1 MKGMVRWDKVKVVI
15 LDVDGTLYLQSKLRR
30 KVFLGLLKYYALRP
44 WKIDDLKVLV
54 YFRKERERNAGYAG
68 SGLELAQ
75 YIWCAERVNYPVSMI
90 KPVIE
95 RWIFDFPNQFLA
107 ECVFPGIHDFF
118 AALREN
124 DIRIAIYS
132 DYKAEEK
139 LKAMGLQVDMAVA
152 STDAEVDRLKPDPCG
167 LLHIADKMNV
177 SRDECLFIGDRME
190 LDGECAIRAG
200 MPYLI
205 IQKRHLK
212 TFDFFKNLTT
222 QLSDLKTNN
231 IKL

>member
-1 MKGMVRWDKVKVVI
+1 MVSWGKVKVVI
-15 LDVDGTLYLQSKLRR
+15 FDVDGTLYLQSKLRK
-30 KVFLGLLKYYALRP
+30 KVLLGLVKHYAVRP
-44 WKIDDLKVLV
+44 WKIDDLKVLM

-95 RWIFDFPNQFLA
+95 RWIFDFPNQYLS
-107 ECVFPGIHDFF
+107 ECVFPGIHDLF

-139 LKAMGLQVDMAVA
+139 LKAMGLEVDMAVA

-167 LLHIADKMNV
+167 LLYIAGKMEV
-177 SRDECLFIGDRME
+177 RPEECLFIGDRME

-205 IQKRHLK
+205 IEKKPLK
-212 TFDFFKNLTT
+212 NFDFFKKLTS
-222 QLSDLKTNN
+222 QLAELKPNS
-231 IKL
+231 ISL